1 MNNLINFFN
10 AISDETRL
18 RMLVLLYNK
27 ELCVCEICE
36 ILEVSQTKISR
47 HLAKLR
53 DIGLVKDE
61 RQNQRVFYS
70 LNIQDEQIINII
82 MGINDNFKNYTLIK
96 RDLDR
101 LEIKNSD
108 FK

>member
-61 RQNQRVFYS
+61 RQNQSVFYS

>member
-82 MGINDNFKNYTLIK
+82 MGTLVNYFY
-96 RDLDR
+96 R
-101 LEIKNSD
+101 LLGVGVIVGIMIL
-108 FK
+108 